1 MRTTPERLQ
10 QEYRARGAWSDRRIG
25 DLYAESAA
33 QDPARLAL
41 VDPPNRAALD
51 GTAPRRLDWR
61 AVGALVDATM
71 VALADAGLR
80 KDDVLVAQL
89 PNVVEFPA
97 LYLACARMGII
108 LSPVPMQFRAGELEP
123 VCRMTQARALLTV
136 AKFKD
141 TAPAELAA
149 RVPGVPKV
157 LVLGPN
163 APAGTHA
170 FAPETTDA
178 AGRGLAAGESTSERA
193 AALERAARVD
203 ADDILTI
210 CWTSGTEGAPKGVP
224 RSHNHWLAIG
234 VAHFDGAM
242 IQPGDRLLNP
252 FPLVNMAAIGGC
264 FMSWLQSAGTLILH
278 HPFELP
284 VYLQQ
289 IATERPDYAIAPPA
303 ILTLLLQNDALL
315 KGVDLSCLR
324 CIGSGSAPLPPVM
337 IRGYR
342 ERFGIEIINA
352 FGSNEGV
359 SLCSGP
365 AETPDPEHRSTL
377 FPRFG
382 RPEVAWP
389 QRAASRIDTRVIDP
403 ATGNEIIVDG
413 QPGELQIRG
422 PTVFDGYFAAP
433 EITAQSFTADGWF
446 RTGDLFEIVGE
457 GRFYRF
463 IGRLKQL
470 IIRGGMKVS
479 PDELDAVLAEHP
491 DIQEAVTVGVPDDVM
506 GERICAVVVPKPGHS
521 VSLESIQTTFRSRGL
536 AIFKTPERVRVVE
549 RLPRNPVGKVIR
561 ADVLRLAVDGGTDG
575 TAAQKS

>member
-1 MRTTPERLQ
+1 MRTTPARLQ

-25 DLYAESAA
+25 DLYAEAA
-33 QDPARLAL
+33 AKDPARMAL
-41 VDPPNRAALD
+41 VDPPNRVALD
-51 GTAPRRLDWR
+51 GTPPRRLDWR
-61 AVGALVDATM
+61 TVVGLVDATM

-80 KDDVLVAQL
+80 EDDVLVAQL

-97 LYLACARMGII
+97 LYIACARLGVI
-108 LSPVPMQFRAGELEP
+108 LSPVPMQFRSGELEP
-123 VCRMTQARALLTV
+123 VCRLTHARALLTV

-141 TAPAELAA
+141 TEPAALAA
-149 RVPGVPKV
+149 RIPDGPKV
-157 LVLGPN
+157 LVLGTN

-170 FAPETTDA
+170 FAPDA
-178 AGRGLAAGESTSERA
+178 SDASAGPKA
-193 AALERAARVD
+193 AALERAAGVT

-210 CWTSGTEGAPKGVP
+210 CWTSGTEGMPKGVP
-224 RSHNHWLAIG
+224 RSHNHWTAIG

-264 FMSWLQSAGTLILH
+264 FMSWLQAAGTLVLH

-289 IATERPDYAIAPPA
+289 IATERPEYAIAPPA

-337 IRGYR
+337 IRGYQQ
-342 ERFGIEIINA
+342 RFGIEIINA

-365 AETPDPEHRSTL
+365 AETPDAEQRSTL

-382 RPEVAWP
+382 RPEIPWP
-389 QRAASRIDTRVIDP
+389 QRVAKMIDTRVMDP
-403 ATGNEIIVDG
+403 DTGAEIVADG

-433 EITAQSFTADGWF
+433 EITAKSFTADGWF
-446 RTGDLFEIVGE
+446 RTGDLFEIAGD

-463 IGRLKQL
+463 VGRLKQL
-470 IIRGGMKVS
+470 IIRGGMKVA

-491 DIQEAVTVGVPDDVM
+491 DIQEAVAVGVPDDVM
-506 GERICAVVVPKPGHS
+506 GERICAVVVPKPGRT
-521 VSLESIQTTFRSRGL
+521 VTLESIQQMFRDRGL
-536 AIFKTPERVRVVE
+536 AMFKTPERLRIVE
-549 RLPRNPVGKVIR
+549 RLPRNPVGKVVR
-561 ADVLRLAVDGGTDG
+561 ADVQQMAKG
-575 TAAQKS
+575 S